1 MLQKRQGTKLQSSFV
16 FYDKAVQV
24 AQMHQGQSL
33 TEVEASTVRGNVQF
47 DISVH
52 SAGVLTLIGEA
63 RRWLPRLI
71 EENPER
77 FGLPERFLTGQPQ
90 PTVWWLERTIW
101 VLSHT
106 KTKDRS
112 RHSFGSSLVPK
123 MLREVLRLDR
133 IAGFTADNLEGL
145 LRQTDK
151 VVAAWRKIDCVEDD
165 WAGLLAQA
173 AKCSKKWVYERRKA
187 LLAFCSIDIA
197 LPFAFY
203 RDLVFFGPNSLTRPE
218 DRAALNAAL
227 ARGDAATNLR
237 LRQQA
242 AKDFDRVRVDVVGAA
257 VKSPPLLMSP
267 KVAVDQMVDEQEEER
282 GVGQPAKQLAP
293 KKIRIKIT
301 LHRIG
306 PSRREGW
313 CCSDGVHCDKH
324 TISAS

>member
-1 MLQKRQGTKLQSSFV
+1 MRQGR
-16 FYDKAVQV
+16 
-24 AQMHQGQSL
+24 SL
-33 TEVEASTVRGNVQF
+33 TRLEAKTVRRHVRF
-47 DISVH
+47 DITVH

-63 RRWLPRLI
+63 RRRLPQLL
-71 EENPER
+71 EKNPEYVDAS
-77 FGLPERFLTGQPQ
+77 LPERFLTGQPQ

-101 VLSHT
+101 ILSHT

-112 RHSFGSSLVPK
+112 RRFFGSWLVPK

-133 IAGFTADNLEGL
+133 IAGFTADNLEAL
-145 LRQTDK
+145 LRQTEK
-151 VVAAWRKIDCVEDD
+151 VVAAWRKTDCVEDD

-173 AKCSKKWVYERRKA
+173 AKCRKRWVYERRKA

-203 RDLVFFGPNSLTRPE
+203 RDLVFFGPNSLTPPE

-267 KVAVDQMVDEQEEER
+267 KVAVDQMVEEREEER
-282 GVGQPAKQLAP
+282 GVRQPAKQLAP
-293 KKIRIKIT
+293 KK
-301 LHRIG
+301 
-306 PSRREGW
+306 
-313 CCSDGVHCDKH
+313 
-324 TISAS
+324 